1 MHYTDIKHYKPTHFK
16 RLVGVSLSTF
26 EDMVSFITSYKLA
39 TRKFITKGRPC
50 KLSVA
55 DQVLMML
62 MYYREYRT
70 FFHVG
75 ASYGLSETQ
84 CWRVVTQTESMLL
97 QNKSFHLPGKKA
109 LHKAENNF
117 EVIVLDV
124 SEHPVE
130 RPKKNSEK
138 IIQAKRNGTP
148 KRAR

>member
-1 MHYTDIKHYKPTHFK
+1 MYYTDIKHYKPSHFK
-16 RLVGVSLSTF
+16 RLVGVTRSAF
-26 EDMVSFITSYKLA
+26 EAMVVFIIDYKQA
-39 TRKFITKGRPC
+39 TRKFITKGRLC
-50 KLSVA
+50 KLCEA

-84 CWRVVTQTESMLL
+84 CWRVVTQTESLLL
-97 QNKSFHLPGKKA
+97 QNKAFHLPGKKA

-117 EVIVLDV
+117 EIIVVDV

-138 IIQAKRNGTP
+138 VIQAKTNGIP
-148 KRAR
+148 KKAR